1 MPIVLSLLLV
11 LVAAGAAGA
20 GALDG
25 PGALRTLNCTACHG
39 PAGQSPSEWMPIL
52 AGMWP
57 EYFKKAIED
66 YASGKRSSPEMEP
79 YAKQVLQLG
88 VDDIATYFAGQRR
101 APPAFKPDP
110 AAVERGRQAAEP
122 CRVCH
127 GARGEGDRAQLIPDL
142 RGQPPGYLTHQMRLF
157 KQDQRSPGDE
167 RLKALKALMKTMPDE
182 TLADLAAYYSSAP

>member
-11 LVAAGAAGA
+11 LVTAGAAGA
-20 GALDG
+20 GALDS
-25 PGALRTLNCTACHG
+25 PGALKTLTCTACHG

-52 AGMWP
+52 AGLWP

-66 YASGKRSSPEMEP
+66 YASGKRASPEMEP

-88 VDDIATYFAGQRR
+88 VDDIAAYFASQRR
-101 APPAFKPDP
+101 TPSAVKPDP

-122 CRVCH
+122 CRACH
-127 GARGEGDRAQLIPDL
+127 GDRGEGDRAQLIPDL
-142 RGQPPGYLTHQMRLF
+142 RGQPPGYLTNQMRLF

-167 RLKALKALMKTMPDE
+167 RLKALKALMKTIPDE
-182 TLADLAAYYSSAP
+182 TLADLAAYYSSVR